1 MFVML
6 MKESHVFLKLDVDE
20 SNPASALL
28 APPSSLYLGNLIH
41 LSPPYWKIDHQQPSR
56 HRDIRK
62 ALQLFLFCNHFLH
75 FDLSGL
81 F

>member
-28 APPSSLYLGNLIH
+28 AGPSSLYLGNLITSH
-41 LSPPYWKIDHQQPSR
+41 LHIGKLITNTKPPQR
-56 HRDIRK
+56 HPQGATAISVLQSFP
-62 ALQLFLFCNHFLH
+62 AL
-75 FDLSGL
+75 
-81 F
+81 